1 MIIDSDSSAPHTPE
15 HQQADPSEPP
25 SEPKS
30 SKVTINLRN
39 AHQTLETIPSSPV
52 SPTGTAAESR
62 DPQEDIVKAS
72 VEDSE
77 ADMQPTDQPPVASAT
92 SGSDHGSPAV
102 EIIDIEPDE
111 DEGLGVD
118 DPRVTLLHGLQ
129 GSMLSDPTADFPYR
143 DNLEHLP
150 DSVSK
155 LESFI
160 TTRQL
165 ARTFLDILLPFR
177 MAMMLTVI
185 RR

>member
-15 HQQADPSEPP
+15 QQQTDPSEPTT
-25 SEPKS
+25 EPKS

-39 AHQTLETIPSSPV
+39 AQQTLETIPSSPV
-52 SPTGTAAESR
+52 SPTGAATVSHT
-62 DPQEDIVKAS
+62 DQEDDIKAS

-77 ADMQPTDQPPVASAT
+77 VEMQATDQAPAVSAT
-92 SGSDHGSPAV
+92 PGSDKSSPAI
-102 EIIDIEPDE
+102 EIINIEPEEDE
-111 DEGLGVD
+111 DLGVD

-143 DNLEHLP
+143 DSMEHFP

-160 TTRQL
+160 T
-165 ARTFLDILLPFR
+165 ARELPKSG
-177 MAMMLTVI
+177 
-185 RR
+185 